1 MRAVSVLPIWLMRSA
16 SSSILLIVA
25 HLSVACCAWCERISL
40 DDSGDSVVGEIR
52 FVRAREHETLVD
64 IAREFDLGYDQIVK
78 ANPRVNRWIPGEGT
92 EVIIPH
98 RYILPS
104 AARRGVV
111 LNISELRLYYYP
123 PAGKGSPREVLTYP
137 VSIGRMDWRTP
148 LGQTKVVK
156 KERDPAWR
164 PPPSIREEHA
174 RDGEPLPDVIPGGAP
189 DNPLGRFALRL
200 GIPSYLI
207 HGVDERKAF
216 GIGMR
221 VTHGCIRM
229 YPEDIEYLF
238 DLVPVSTP
246 VLIVDQPIKVGRIG
260 SRVFLS
266 VYQPLDDGENDD
278 APPPPRV
285 AVDEVMQYLHKQL
298 GADLYL
304 SVEDIAR
311 ITEEGDG
318 IPHEIVGVP
327 AGYEESGRVAD
338 SMSPRRSQEERSLDE
353 EYTEAMSRYLD
364 RPSTGAP
371 RRTLEVEKRGA
382 RPPELDEDEED
393 DQIRRYLEERY

>member
-1 MRAVSVLPIWLMRSA
+1 MRAR
-16 SSSILLIVA
+16 
-25 HLSVACCAWCERISL
+25 
-40 DDSGDSVVGEIR
+40 GD
-52 FVRAREHETLVD
+52 ETLVD
-64 IAREFDLGYDQIVK
+64 IAREFGLGYDQIVK

-111 LNISELRLYYYP
+111 LNIAELRLYYYP
-123 PAGKGSPREVLTYP
+123 SAGKSEPREVLTYP

-148 LGQTKVVK
+148 LGATKVVK

-164 PPPSIREEHA
+164 PPASIREEHA
-174 RDGEPLPDVIPGGAP
+174 RDGDPLPEVIPGGAP

-238 DLVPVSTP
+238 DLVPAGTP
-246 VLIVDQPIKVGRIG
+246 VLIVDQPIKVGRAG
-260 SRVFLS
+260 DRVFLS

-278 APPPPRV
+278 APPPPHV
-285 AVDEVMQYLHKQL
+285 TVEEVMEYLRKQL
-298 GADLYL
+298 GSEI
-304 SVEDIAR
+304 SVNVKDIVR

-318 IPHEIVGVP
+318 IPHEIASVFGR
-327 AGYEESGRVAD
+327 YELEESAPGPIPSSD
-338 SMSPRRSQEERSLDE
+338 SRKERSLDE
-353 EYTEAMSRYLD
+353 EYAEAMSRYLD
-364 RPSTGAP
+364 KPKTDSDRRPIEIK
-371 RRTLEVEKRGA
+371 RRETRT
-382 RPPELDEDEED
+382 PDDYED
-393 DQIRRYLEERY
+393 DDAIRRYLEERY

>member
-1 MRAVSVLPIWLMRSA
+1 MKFTWFSVVLMAVQIP
-16 SSSILLIVA
+16 
-25 HLSVACCAWCERISL
+25 VACSAWCERISV
-40 DDSGDSVVGEIR
+40 DSPSESVVGEIR
-52 FVRAREHETLVD
+52 FVRVREHETLVD

-98 RYILPS
+98 EYILPS

-123 PAGKGSPREVLTYP
+123 SAGKGSPREVLTYP

-148 LGQTKVVK
+148 LGETKVVK
-156 KERDPAWR
+156 KERDPIWR
-164 PPPSIREEHA
+164 PPPSIRKEHA
-174 RDGEPLPDVIPGGAP
+174 QDGDPLPEMIPGGAL

-238 DLVPVSTP
+238 DLVPVGTP
-246 VLIVDQPIKVGRIG
+246 VLIVDQPIKVGRRG
-260 SRVFLS
+260 DRVFLS

-285 AVDEVMQYLHKQL
+285 AVDEVMQYLRKQL
-298 GADLYL
+298 GAELQV
-304 SVEDIAR
+304 SVEDISR

-318 IPHEIVGVP
+318 IPHEILALP
-327 AGYEESGRVAD
+327 SADEEGERVLD
-338 SMSPRRSQEERSLDE
+338 STPSEGSRRERSLDE
-353 EYTEAMSRYLD
+353 EYAEAMSRYLD
-364 RPSTGAP
+364 RPPASAP
-371 RRTLEVEKRGA
+371 RRPLEVEKRGA
-382 RPPELDEDEED
+382 RPPEVDEDEED